1 MVYFYIYPPASY
13 FVVTA
18 IFWDEVIPNLTGW
31 PYFLVLIPPI
41 FMREDNATML
51 SILTWI
57 EVITFFNITN
67 WLPSILACLCGTSS
81 LLVTSSP

>member
-1 MVYFYIYPPASY
+1 MVYFYIYPPRELFCCYSH
-13 FVVTA
+13 FLR
-18 IFWDEVIPNLTGW
+18 EVIPNLAGW